1 MIKYNQKMV
10 SFLDGYIKEEVVM
23 PKVLAEFLNLGFTV
37 SSNGC
42 VFFSSICPVASVSS
56 ENKINGHENFFDK
69 TEEECF
75 YNEIRLSDYLE
86 SNIIDVAVKFASL
99 IITKLEQDLPSFK
112 FELILV
118 FDDFEGKIDSVIKLH
133 MMRENEVS
141 YVDVDSLDE
150 FIQPIL
156 ILQTK

>member
-1 MIKYNQKMV
+1 MV
-10 SFLDGYIKEEVVM
+10 SFLDGYVKEEIVI
-23 PKVLAEFLNLGFTV
+23 PKVLAELLNLGFTV

-42 VFFSSICPVASVSS
+42 VFFSSLCPVASVSS
-56 ENKINGHENFFDK
+56 ENRINGHANFFDK

-86 SNIIDVAVKFASL
+86 NNIIDIALKFASL

-118 FDDFEGKIDSVIKLH
+118 FDDFEGEIDSVIKLH
-133 MMRENEVS
+133 MMRENEVL

-156 ILQTK
+156 VLQTK

>member
-1 MIKYNQKMV
+1 MIKYNQKMF
-10 SFLDGYIKEEVVM
+10 SFLDGYVKEEVVI
-23 PKVLAEFLNLGFTV
+23 PKVLAELLNLGFTV

-42 VFFSSICPVASVSS
+42 VFFSSLGPVASVLR
-56 ENKINGHENFFDK
+56 ENQINSHSNFFDK

-86 SNIIDVAVKFASL
+86 NNIIDVAIKFASL
-99 IITKLEQDLPSFK
+99 IIAKLEQDLPSFK

-118 FDDFEGKIDSVIKLH
+118 LDDFEEEIDSVIKLH

-141 YVDVDSLDE
+141 YIDIDSLDE

-156 ILQTK
+156 VLQTK